1 MFQNGFLGY
10 KASFMLDFVVV
21 ALVLIV
27 PILLFSLYSVKVRRQ
42 FSRHKNL
49 QLLLGVVLLFAVG
62 AFEFDLHFIQGGW
75 ENVVAKHEPPLTPEQ
90 LGTVRM
96 LLRVHLIFAISTPF
110 LWATTIFLALRR
122 FPNPP
127 TPGPHS
133 GLHKILGWLSTVDI
147 TLTSVTGLIFYWF
160 AFVTKW

>member
-1 MFQNGFLGY
+1 MFQNGFLGN

-42 FSRHKNL
+42 YGLHKNL
-49 QLLLGVVLLFAVG
+49 QLLLGAVLLVAVG

-90 LGTVRM
+90 LGTVRT

-133 GLHKILGWLSTVDI
+133 SLHKILGWLSTVDI

>member
-1 MFQNGFLGY
+1 MFQNGFLGN

-21 ALVLIV
+21 ALILIV

-42 FSRHKNL
+42 YALHKKL
-49 QLLLGVVLLFAVG
+49 QLLLGAVLLVAVG

-75 ENVVAKHEPPLTPEQ
+75 EKVVAKHEPPLTPEQ
-90 LGTVRM
+90 IGSVRR
-96 LLRVHLIFAISTPF
+96 LLNIHLVFAASTPF
-110 LWATTIFLALRR
+110 LWVTTIVLALRR

-133 GLHKILGWLSTVDI
+133 GPHKVLGWLSTIDI
-147 TLTSVTGLIFYWF
+147 VLTSITGLIFYWF
-160 AFVTKW
+160 AFVAKW

>member
-42 FSRHKNL
+42 FSLHKNL

>member
-1 MFQNGFLGY
+1 MFQNGFLGN

-27 PILLFSLYSVKVRRQ
+27 PILLFSLYSVKVQRRYALH
-42 FSRHKNL
+42 RNL
-49 QLLLGVVLLFAVG
+49 QLLLGFVLLIAVG

-75 ENVVAKHEPPLTPEQ
+75 EKVVAKHEPPLTPEQ
-90 LGTVRM
+90 LGTVRT

-110 LWATTIFLALRR
+110 LWVTTIALALRR

-133 GLHKILGWLSTVDI
+133 RLHKLLGWLSTVDI
-147 TLTSVTGLIFYWF
+147 TLTSVTGLVFYWF
-160 AFVTKW
+160 AFVAKW

>member
-42 FSRHKNL
+42 FSLHKNL

-160 AFVTKW
+160 AFVTTW

>member
-1 MFQNGFLGY
+1 VLQNGFLGN

-27 PILLFSLYSVKVRRQ
+27 PILLFSLYSVKVRR
-42 FSRHKNL
+42 RYALHKNL
-49 QLLLGVVLLFAVG
+49 QLLLGAVLLVAVG
-62 AFEFDLHFIQGGW
+62 AFEIDLHFIQGGW
-75 ENVVAKHEPPLTPEQ
+75 EKVVAKHDPPLAPEQ
-90 LGTVRM
+90 IGTVRT

-110 LWATTIFLALRR
+110 LWATTIILALRN
-122 FPNPP
+122 FPCPP

-133 GLHKILGWLSTVDI
+133 SLHKVLGWLSTVDI

-160 AFVTKW
+160 AFVAKW